1 MGRLFALLSVDKDV
15 MIDIRVV
22 LTEDSL
28 NCLLKERGA
37 GCGRYYRDAQG
48 SYVLA
53 GVEGISV

>member
-1 MGRLFALLSVDKDV
+1 MSRLFALLSVDKDV

-28 NCLLKERGA
+28 NCLLKERGT
-37 GCGRYYRDAQG
+37 GCGCYYRDAHG

-53 GVEGISV
+53 GIEGISV